1 MKSEPK
7 AAATNRSTL
16 KQRLWEI
23 VFEAETPAG
32 KAFDVA
38 LLWAISLSVLAVMLE
53 TVAPIRARFGRELL
67 IMEWFFTILFTF
79 EYLLRL
85 WLSRKPLRYA
95 TSAFGVIDLLSC
107 LPTYIGIA
115 YGSGHGFAVVRV
127 LRLLRMFRVL
137 KMVHHLRGARII
149 LRGLRQA
156 RPKITVFF
164 AAVLLLCTVAGA
176 LLYLIEGRE
185 PGTEFTSIPISI
197 YYAIVSVTTVGYGD
211 IYVTTDLGRFITA
224 IMILTGT
231 PSSPCRRE
239 SSQPTCRG
247 PRQRKTTAPQ
257 PVQDAGPMGT
267 CPMPTIAGSV
277 VRLYATETGSLRLPP
292 AKNRSRRRSFTL

>member
-1 MKSEPK
+1 MKSESK
-7 AAATNRSTL
+7 AEATKRSSV

-32 KAFDVA
+32 KAFDIA

-53 TVAPIRARFGRELL
+53 TVSPIRARFGSELL
-67 IMEWFFTILFTF
+67 MMEWFFTILFTF
-79 EYLLRL
+79 EYFLRL
-85 WLSRKPLRYA
+85 WLSQKPLRYA
-95 TSAFGVIDLLSC
+95 TSAFGIIDLLSC

-149 LRGLRQA
+149 IRGLRQA

-176 LLYLIEGRE
+176 LLYLIEGSE
-185 PGTEFTSIPISI
+185 PETEFTSIPISI

-224 IMILTGT
+224 IMILTGYAVIAVPT
-231 PSSPCRRE
+231 GIVAADMSRAEAAEDESTAACPGCGAHGHLPDANYCRF
-239 SSQPTCRG
+239 CG
-247 PRQRKTTAPQ
+247 
-257 PVQDAGPMGT
+257 
-267 CPMPTIAGSV
+267 
-277 VRLYATETGSLRLPP
+277 GSLGDRDRIT
-292 AKNRSRRRSFTL
+292 RSSGGPEPLL

>member
-1 MKSEPK
+1 MKSEPE

-67 IMEWFFTILFTF
+67 IMEWFFTILFTL

-85 WLSRKPLRYA
+85 WLSRKPLSYA

-185 PGTEFTSIPISI
+185 PGTQFTSIPMSI

-224 IMILTGT
+224 IMILTGYAVIAVPT
-231 PSSPCRRE
+231 GIVAADMSRAEAAEDDSTAACPGCGAHGHLPDANYCRFC
-239 SSQPTCRG
+239 S
-247 PRQRKTTAPQ
+247 A
-257 PVQDAGPMGT
+257 
-267 CPMPTIAGSV
+267 
-277 VRLYATETGSLRLPP
+277 SLRDRDRITQTSFSQKPLP
-292 AKNRSRRRSFTL
+292 